1 MLFSFHIIS
10 AMHDTLTFRGAET
23 NIKHCFKRFEG
34 SILLRVVK
42 PIRSIYKMV
51 ARTFTVTPY
60 AM

>member
-1 MLFSFHIIS
+1 
-10 AMHDTLTFRGAET
+10 MHDTVTFRGAET
-23 NIKHCFKRFEG
+23 NVKHCFKRFEG
-34 SILLRVVK
+34 SILLRIIK